1 MTWSQLVIHSQ
12 SSCKPPSLLAPAPLP
27 ACPPD
32 SSNCLPVCL
41 ICLHAKSQS
50 AHLCTSSA
58 LLLTPPSRSVLLS
71 PPVSVPSRT
80 VPPFVELHRK
90 ETIRKEGEREE
101 RREQRKKN
109 KNNRRRTHCP
119 VVPSRVAVAAR
130 VCQVRSRPACYCTLR
145 KKDNRKKKSEKKRR
159 VETRTKNIR
168 RLAH

>member
-1 MTWSQLVIHSQ
+1 MCIQYLGEKLSRSQRGGRTTAMLPDLRPDLPARPPA
-12 SSCKPPSLLAPAPLP
+12 SSSVAVTFSSNPLLASLLRLS
-27 ACPPD
+27 ACPSP
-32 SSNCLPVCL
+32 SSRVHVRL
-41 ICLHAKSQS
+41 ICPYDAVVLHGKKI
-50 AHLCTSSA
+50 T
-58 LLLTPPSRSVLLS
+58 
-71 PPVSVPSRT
+71 
-80 VPPFVELHRK
+80 RK
-90 ETIRKEGEREE
+90 E
-101 RREQRKKN
+101 EQRKEEKRRERRT